1 MKILKLLLV
10 VFVICTAALLAFF
23 FYLDSPVSPG
33 SRTRR
38 FVIRSGESAQQI
50 AQNLREEDLIRN
62 ETYFLIV
69 ARMSKQSSALRAGLF
84 EISASMTT
92 RQIVDHL
99 ATTNGLPREIRLTI
113 PEGFT
118 AADVAD
124 RMQSVGLCNS
134 STFMDV
140 VDNFED
146 YGIDLRGVEADSL
159 EGFLFP
165 ETYFIDET
173 ADCKGTARRMV
184 DLFFKHFGPKE
195 RRLAGS
201 LGLTTLEA
209 VTLASLIEME
219 AQLDSERARISG
231 VLYNRLKRGMLLQ
244 CDASVQYALSER
256 KKRLLY
262 KDLEIDSPYNTY
274 LYKGLPPGPI
284 CNPGA
289 GSLRAALRPE
299 KTDYLYY
306 VARRDGSGSHVFSRS
321 NAEHN
326 RAKNRIKREMKKR

>member
-1 MKILKLLLV
+1 MKVLKLLLV
-10 VFVICTAALLAFF
+10 ALVVCAASMLALV
-23 FYLDSPVSPG
+23 FYLDSPASPG
-33 SRTRR
+33 SEPGK

-50 AQNLREEDLIRN
+50 AMNLKKEGFIRH
-62 ETYFLIV
+62 EAYFLLV
-69 ARMSKQSSALRAGLF
+69 SKMSKQSSSLRAGLF
-84 EISASMTT
+84 EVSAAMTT
-92 RQIVDHL
+92 RQIVDYL

-118 AADVAD
+118 AEDVAD

-134 STFMDV
+134 SAFMAI
-140 VDNFED
+140 VDNYED
-146 YGIDLRGVEADSL
+146 YGIDLRGIEADNL

-173 ADCKGTARRMV
+173 VDCKKTARRMV
-184 DLFFKHFGPKE
+184 KHFFKHFGPKE
-195 RRLAGS
+195 QQLAES
-201 LGLTTLEA
+201 LGLTTIQA

-219 AQLDSERARISG
+219 AQLDSERPRISG
-231 VLYNRLKRGMLLQ
+231 VLHNRLKRGMLLQ
-244 CDASVQYALSER
+244 CDASVQYALPER

-284 CNPGA
+284 SNPGSA
-289 GSLRAALRPE
+289 SLRAALKPE
-299 KTDYLYY
+299 ITDYLYY
-306 VARRDGSGSHVFSRS
+306 VARSDGTGSHIFSRS

-326 RAKNRIKREMKKR
+326 RAKTNIKREMKKR